1 MNHRFRLR
9 SIALRVIAAW
19 SISLVIHAVMFM
31 SALRPTA
38 VWAAEPTKSSLIS
51 KVPLREGLMIVSAFQ
66 PPTGLD
72 HEAILTITHIDPKT
86 VAVSLSD
93 DEPITCPGQGSNS
106 PNNSRFLTHRG
117 ILREDLANAH
127 AYVQRFPL
135 CASKPEF
142 TPGVTGVSFST
153 SVLREL
159 KTKGRTNLT
168 VYYAGMG
175 MVPGVLTRVESEPV
189 PYKVIVNDVQSEIAV
204 VHARWQSD
212 QRDREYWILDDV
224 SNPLVLRTSSNGKA
238 FQEVVKLSFPTGD
251 QAVRLE
257 RDLSGQGRTVVYGI
271 YFDFASD
278 HIKEESEP
286 ELKEIADVM
295 MKNPTWR
302 LAVEGHTDNLGGTEA
317 NLQLSQ
323 RRAAAVAKAL
333 GERYKIRSTRLE
345 PAGFGE
351 MKPKAT
357 NETLEGRALNR
368 RVELVRISH

>member
-1 MNHRFRLR
+1 
-9 SIALRVIAAW
+9 
-19 SISLVIHAVMFM
+19 
-31 SALRPTA
+31 
-38 VWAAEPTKSSLIS
+38 
-51 KVPLREGLMIVSAFQ
+51 
-66 PPTGLD
+66 
-72 HEAILTITHIDPKT
+72 
-86 VAVSLSD
+86 
-93 DEPITCPGQGSNS
+93 
-106 PNNSRFLTHRG
+106 
-117 ILREDLANAH
+117 
-127 AYVQRFPL
+127 
-135 CASKPEF
+135 
-142 TPGVTGVSFST
+142 
-153 SVLREL
+153 
-159 KTKGRTNLT
+159 
-168 VYYAGMG
+168 